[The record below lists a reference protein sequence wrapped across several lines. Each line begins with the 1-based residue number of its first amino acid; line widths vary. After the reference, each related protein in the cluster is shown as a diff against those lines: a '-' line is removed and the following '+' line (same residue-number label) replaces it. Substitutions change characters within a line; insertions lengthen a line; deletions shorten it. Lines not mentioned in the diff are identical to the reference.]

1 MYYIYKESVY
11 QFFCAMD
18 LNSRSDINISSY
30 HLENFFE
37 LSADLFCIA
46 GYDGY
51 FKKINSAVSKVL
63 GYSDEELMFR
73 KISSFI
79 HPDDQD
85 KTAQHRKELLNGS
98 PLYHFE
104 NRYITK
110 SGNIVWLYWT
120 SMPVTEEGLVYAI
133 AKNITHKKKEE
144 EDRNKLIAELTALNN
159 DLKRLS
165 YTTSHDLRS
174 PVNNLLNV
182 FDLLNKRNIED
193 KQVQQ
198 FLSIL
203 KSGTEQLKETLN
215 DYVDVL
221 AENDR
226 LNNEKESVLFEEVL
240 KKVTH
245 SISSLI
251 IDSRTIIQ
259 TDFKALPSVLF
270 KKAYLESIF
279 LNLITNSIKYAM
291 PGRNPLIDFHSW
303 VEDEKQFLSITDNG
317 SGFDME
323 KVKDKIFAK
332 HQQFHDH
339 ADSKGIGLY
348 LVYNHIISMGGTIE
362 VSSEVGKGTSFVIG
376 FA

>member
-1 MYYIYKESVY
+1 ME
-11 QFFCAMD
+11 
-18 LNSRSDINISSY
+18 LNSRSVIDLSAY
-30 HLENFFE
+30 RLENFFE

-51 FKKINSAVSKVL
+51 FRKINSSVCRVL
-63 GYSDEELMFR
+63 GYTEEELFSR
-73 KISSFI
+73 KISSFV

-110 SGNIVWLYWT
+110 SGDIVWMYWT
-120 SMPVTEEGLVYAI
+120 SMPVAEEQLVYAI

-144 EDRNKLIAELTALNN
+144 EDRNKLIAELSALNA

-174 PVNNLLNV
+174 PVNNLLTV
-182 FDLLNKRNIED
+182 FNLLNKRKIED
-193 KQVQQ
+193 EQVQQ

-226 LNNEKESVLFEEVL
+226 ISNEKEMVLFEEVL
-240 KKVTH
+240 KTVTQ
-245 SISSLI
+245 SINSLI
-251 IDSRTIIQ
+251 IDSHTIIQ
-259 TDFKALPSVLF
+259 TDFTELPSVLF
-270 KKAYLESIF
+270 KKTYLESIF
-279 LNLITNSIKYAM
+279 LNLITNAIKYAQ
-291 PGRNPLIDFHSW
+291 PGRNPLIDLHSW
-303 VEDEKQFLSITDNG
+303 TEDNKQFLSITDNG

-323 KVKDKIFAK
+323 QVKDKIFGK
-332 HQQFHDH
+332 HQQFHNH

-348 LVYNHIISMGGTIE
+348 LVHSHITNMGGTIQ
-362 VSSEVGKGTSFVIG
+362 VNSEPGKGTSFVIC
-376 FA
+376 FERV

>member
-1 MYYIYKESVY
+1 
-11 QFFCAMD
+11 MD

-63 GYSDEELMFR
+63 GYSEEELMSR

-85 KTAQHRKELLNGS
+85 KTALHRKELLNGS

-110 SGNIVWLYWT
+110 SGDIVWLYWT
-120 SMPVTEEGLVYAI
+120 SMPVAEEELVYAI
-133 AKNITHKKKEE
+133 AKNITHKKREE
-144 EDRNKLIAELTALNN
+144 EDRNKLIAELTSLNV

-174 PVNNLLNV
+174 PVNNLLTV

-193 KQVQQ
+193 KQVQK
-198 FLSIL
+198 FLLML
-203 KSGTEQLKETLN
+203 KSGTEQLKSTLN
-215 DYVDVL
+215 DYVDL
-221 AENDR
+221 LSESDR

-240 KKVTH
+240 KKVTQ

-259 TDFKALPSVLF
+259 TDFTALPSVLF
-270 KKAYLESIF
+270 KKSYLESIF
-279 LNLITNSIKYAM
+279 LNLITNSIKYAL

-303 VEDEKQFLSITDNG
+303 VEGEKQFLSVTDNG

-323 KVKDKIFAK
+323 EVKDKIFGK
-332 HQQFHDH
+332 HQQFHGH

-348 LVYNHIISMGGTIE
+348 LVHNHIISMGGTIQ
-362 VSSEVGKGTSFVIG
+362 VNSEPGQGTSFVIC

>member
-1 MYYIYKESVY
+1 MIRVASIDYS
-11 QFFCAMD
+11 MD
-18 LNSRSDINISSY
+18 LSSRSDIDIPTY

-46 GYDGY
+46 SYDGY
-51 FKKINSAVSKVL
+51 FKKINSSVIKVL
-63 GYSDEELMFR
+63 GFSEEELLSR

-85 KTAQHRKELLNGS
+85 KTAKHRKELLNGS

-110 SGNIVWLYWT
+110 SGDIVWLYWT
-120 SMPVTEEGLVYAI
+120 SMPVAEEELVYAI

-144 EDRNKLIAELTALNN
+144 EDRNKLISELSALNA

-182 FDLLNKRNIED
+182 FNLLNKRKIED
-193 KQVQQ
+193 EQVQR

-203 KSGTEQLKETLN
+203 KSGTEQLKATLN

-226 LNNEKESVLFEEVL
+226 LNAEKESVLFEEVL
-240 KKVTH
+240 KRVTH

-259 TDFKALPSVLF
+259 TDFEALPSVLF
-270 KKAYLESIF
+270 KKSYLESIF
-279 LNLITNSIKYAM
+279 LNLITNSIKYSM
-291 PGRNPLIDFHSW
+291 PGRNPLIDIHSW
-303 VEDEKQFLSITDNG
+303 AEDEKHYLSITDNG

-323 KVKDKIFAK
+323 LVKDKIFGK
-332 HQQFHDH
+332 HQRFHDH

-348 LVYNHIISMGGTIE
+348 LVHNHITGMGGTIQ
-362 VSSEVGKGTSFVIG
+362 VNSEIGKGTSFVIC
-376 FA
+376 F

>member
-1 MYYIYKESVY
+1 ME
-11 QFFCAMD
+11 M
-18 LNSRSDINISSY
+18 NSKSAIDVSSY
-30 HLENFFE
+30 RLETFFE

-63 GYSDEELMFR
+63 GYTEEELMSR

-79 HPDDQD
+79 HTDDQD

-110 SGNIVWLYWT
+110 SGDIVWLYWT
-120 SMPVTEEGLVYAI
+120 SMPVAEEELVYAI

-144 EDRNKLIAELTALNN
+144 EDRNKLISELTSLNT

-193 KQVQQ
+193 QQVKK

-203 KSGTEQLKETLN
+203 KSGTEQLKTTLN
-215 DYVDVL
+215 DYVDIL

-226 LNNEKESVLFEEVL
+226 LSNEKESVLFEEVL

-245 SISSLI
+245 SITSLI

-259 TDFKALPSVLF
+259 TDFTALPSVLF
-270 KKAYLESIF
+270 KKTYLESIF

-303 VEDEKQFLSITDNG
+303 VEDGKQFLSITDNG
-317 SGFDME
+317 IGFNME
-323 KVKDKIFAK
+323 EVKDKIFGK
-332 HQQFHDH
+332 HQQFHGH

-348 LVYNHIISMGGTIE
+348 LVHNHITSMGGTIQ
-362 VSSEVGKGTSFVIG
+362 VNSEPGKGTSFIIC
-376 FA
+376 F

>member
-1 MYYIYKESVY
+1 ME
-11 QFFCAMD
+11 
-18 LNSRSDINISSY
+18 LHPRSDIDISAY

-51 FKKINSAVSKVL
+51 FKKINSAVSRVL
-63 GYSDEELMFR
+63 GYSEEELMSN
-73 KISSFI
+73 KISNFI
-79 HPDDQD
+79 HPDDRGI
-85 KTAQHRKELLNGS
+85 TAQHRKELLNGS

-110 SGNIVWLYWT
+110 SGDIVWLYWT
-120 SMPVTEEGLVYAI
+120 SMPVADEQLVYAI

-144 EDRNKLIAELTALNN
+144 EERNKLIAELTALNA
-159 DLKRLS
+159 DLKQLG

-182 FDLLNKRNIED
+182 FDLLNKRKIED
-193 KQVQQ
+193 EQVQT

-203 KSGTEQLKETLN
+203 KSGTEQLKATLN

-221 AENDR
+221 SENDR
-226 LNNEKESVLFEEVL
+226 LNTEKELIHFEEVL
-240 KKVTH
+240 KKVTQ

-259 TDFKALPSVLF
+259 TDFEYLPSVHF
-270 KKAYLESIF
+270 KKSYLESIF

-291 PGRNPLIDFHSW
+291 PGRNPLIDIHSW
-303 VEDEKQFLSITDNG
+303 VEDDKQFLSITDNG
-317 SGFDME
+317 SGFDIE
-323 KVKDKIFAK
+323 LVKDKIFGK
-332 HQQFHDH
+332 HQRFHDH
-339 ADSKGIGLY
+339 AESKGIGLY
-348 LVYNHIISMGGTIE
+348 LVHNHVSSMGGTIQ
-362 VSSEVGKGTSFVIG
+362 VNSEIGKGTSFVIC
-376 FA
+376 F

>member
-1 MYYIYKESVY
+1 
-11 QFFCAMD
+11 MD
-18 LNSRSDINISSY
+18 LSSRSDIDISAY

-63 GYSDEELMFR
+63 GYSEEELMSR
-73 KISSFI
+73 KIASFI

-110 SGNIVWLYWT
+110 SGDIVWLYWT

-144 EDRNKLIAELTALNN
+144 EDRNKLIAELTALNI

-174 PVNNLLNV
+174 PVNNLLSV

-193 KQVQQ
+193 KQVQK
-198 FLSIL
+198 FLSML
-203 KSGTEQLKETLN
+203 KSGTEQLKSTLN
-215 DYVDVL
+215 DYVDLL

-226 LNNEKESVLFEEVL
+226 LSNEKESVLFEEVL

-251 IDSRTIIQ
+251 IDSHTIIQ
-259 TDFKALPSVLF
+259 TDFTELPSVFF
-270 KKAYLESIF
+270 KKTYLESIF

-303 VEDEKQFLSITDNG
+303 VEGEKQFLSVTDNG

-323 KVKDKIFAK
+323 EVKDKIFGK
-332 HQQFHDH
+332 HQQFHGH
-339 ADSKGIGLY
+339 TDSKGIGLY
-348 LVYNHIISMGGTIE
+348 LVHNHITSMGGTIQ
-362 VSSEVGKGTSFVIG
+362 VNSEPGRGTSFVIC

>member
-1 MYYIYKESVY
+1 ME
-11 QFFCAMD
+11 
-18 LNSRSDINISSY
+18 LNSRSVIDLSAY
-30 HLENFFE
+30 RLENFFE

-51 FKKINSAVSKVL
+51 FRKINSSVCRVL
-63 GYSDEELMFR
+63 GYTEEELLSR
-73 KISSFI
+73 KISSFV

-110 SGNIVWLYWT
+110 NGDVVWLYWT
-120 SMPVTEEGLVYAI
+120 SMPVAEEQLVYAI

-144 EDRNKLIAELTALNN
+144 EDRNKLIAELSALNA

-174 PVNNLLNV
+174 PVNNLLTV
-182 FDLLNKRNIED
+182 FNLLNKRKIED
-193 KQVQQ
+193 EQVQQ

-221 AENDR
+221 ADNDR
-226 LNNEKESVLFEEVL
+226 ISNEKEMVLFEEVL
-240 KKVTH
+240 KSVTQ
-245 SISSLI
+245 SINSLI
-251 IDSRTIIQ
+251 IDSHTIIQ
-259 TDFKALPSVLF
+259 TDFADLPSVLF
-270 KKAYLESIF
+270 KKTYLESIF
-279 LNLITNSIKYAM
+279 LNLITNAIKYAQ
-291 PGRNPLIDFHSW
+291 PGRNPLIEFHSW
-303 VEDEKQFLSITDNG
+303 TENEKQFLSITDNG

-323 KVKDKIFAK
+323 QVKDKIFGK
-332 HQQFHDH
+332 HQRFHDH

-348 LVYNHIISMGGTIE
+348 LVHSHITSMGGTIQ
-362 VSSEVGKGTSFVIG
+362 VNSEPGKGTSFVIC
-376 FA
+376 F

>member
-1 MYYIYKESVY
+1 
-11 QFFCAMD
+11 MD
-18 LNSRSDINISSY
+18 LHSKSDVKISSY
-30 HLENFFE
+30 RPENFFE

-51 FKKINSAVSKVL
+51 FKKINSAVSKVW
-63 GYSDEELMFR
+63 GYSEEELMSK

-79 HPDDQD
+79 HPDDRD
-85 KTAQHRKELLNGS
+85 KTAQHRKELLSGS

-110 SGNIVWLYWT
+110 NGDIVWLYWT
-120 SMPVTEEGLVYAI
+120 AMPVAAENLVYAI

-174 PVNNLLNV
+174 PVNNLLTV
-182 FDLLNKRNIED
+182 FDLLNKRNIDD
-193 KQVQQ
+193 KQVQN
-198 FLSIL
+198 FLSML
-203 KSGTEQLKETLN
+203 KSGTEQLKSTLN
-215 DYVDVL
+215 DYVDSL
-221 AENDR
+221 LENDR
-226 LNNEKESVLFEEVL
+226 LSNEKEFVLFEEVL

-251 IDSRTIIQ
+251 IDSHTIIK
-259 TDFKALPSVLF
+259 TDFNALPSVFF
-270 KKAYLESIF
+270 KRSYLESIF

-303 VEDEKQFLSITDNG
+303 VDDEKQFLSITDNG

-323 KVKDKIFAK
+323 QVKDKIFGK
-332 HQQFHDH
+332 HQRFHDH
-339 ADSKGIGLY
+339 TDSKGIGLY
-348 LVYNHIISMGGTIE
+348 LVHNHVTSMGGTIQ
-362 VSSEVGKGTSFVIG
+362 VNSEIGKGTSFVIC
-376 FA
+376 FS

>member
-1 MYYIYKESVY
+1 ME
-11 QFFCAMD
+11 
-18 LNSRSDINISSY
+18 LHPRSDIDISAY

-51 FKKINSAVSKVL
+51 FKKINSAVSRVL
-63 GYSDEELMFR
+63 GYSEEELMSS
-73 KISSFI
+73 KISNFI
-79 HPDDQD
+79 HTDDRD
-85 KTAQHRKELLNGS
+85 ITAQHRKELLNGS

-110 SGNIVWLYWT
+110 TGDVVWLYWT
-120 SMPVTEEGLVYAI
+120 SMPVAEEGLVYAI

-144 EDRNKLIAELTALNN
+144 EERNKLIAELTALNA
-159 DLKRLS
+159 DLKQLG

-182 FDLLNKRNIED
+182 FDLLNKRKIED
-193 KQVQQ
+193 EQVQK

-203 KSGTEQLKETLN
+203 KSGTEQLKTTLN

-226 LNNEKESVLFEEVL
+226 LNTEKESVLFEDTL

-259 TDFKALPSVLF
+259 TDFEALPSVLF
-270 KKAYLESIF
+270 KKSYLESIF

-291 PGRNPLIDFHSW
+291 PGRNPLIDIHSW
-303 VEDEKQFLSITDNG
+303 VEDDKQFLSITDNG

-323 KVKDKIFAK
+323 QVKDKIFGK
-332 HQQFHDH
+332 HQRFHDH

-348 LVYNHIISMGGTIE
+348 LVHNHVTGMGGTIQ
-362 VSSEVGKGTSFVIG
+362 VNSEMGKGTSFVIC
-376 FA
+376 F

>member
-1 MYYIYKESVY
+1 ME
-11 QFFCAMD
+11 
-18 LNSRSDINISSY
+18 LNSRSIIDLSAY
-30 HLENFFE
+30 RLENFFE

-51 FKKINSAVSKVL
+51 FRKINSSVCRVL
-63 GYSDEELMFR
+63 GYTEEELFSR
-73 KISSFI
+73 KISSFV

-110 SGNIVWLYWT
+110 SGDIVWLYWT
-120 SMPVTEEGLVYAI
+120 SMPVAEEQLVYAI

-144 EDRNKLIAELTALNN
+144 EDRNKLIAELSSLNA

-174 PVNNLLNV
+174 PVNNLLTV
-182 FDLLNKRNIED
+182 FNLLNKRKIED
-193 KQVQQ
+193 EQVQQ

-215 DYVDVL
+215 DYVDIL

-226 LNNEKESVLFEEVL
+226 LNNEKEMVLFEEAL
-240 KKVTH
+240 KSVTQ
-245 SISSLI
+245 SINSLI
-251 IDSRTIIQ
+251 IDSHTIIQ
-259 TDFKALPSVLF
+259 TDFTELPSVLF
-270 KKAYLESIF
+270 KKPYLESIF
-279 LNLITNSIKYAM
+279 LNLITNAIKYAQ
-291 PGRNPLIDFHSW
+291 PGRNPLIDLHSW
-303 VEDEKQFLSITDNG
+303 TKDNKQFLSITDNG

-323 KVKDKIFAK
+323 QVKDKIFGK

-348 LVYNHIISMGGTIE
+348 LVHNHITSMGGSIQ
-362 VSSEVGKGTSFVIG
+362 VNSEPGKGTSFVIC
-376 FA
+376 FESV